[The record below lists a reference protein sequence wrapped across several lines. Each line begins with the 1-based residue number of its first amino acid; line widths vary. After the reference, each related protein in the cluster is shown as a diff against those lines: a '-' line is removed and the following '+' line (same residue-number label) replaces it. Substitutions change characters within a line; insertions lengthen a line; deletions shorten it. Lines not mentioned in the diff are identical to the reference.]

1 MKWAISH
8 LRSSGILGAS
18 VVIFA
23 SFFSSQLALGQSII
37 PPDRDFAWNPGM
49 MSKGGILS
57 RTPVCATLS
66 PSGGDDS
73 AAIQAQLDSC
83 PSEQVVMLNPGT
95 FTVNNY
101 LLIHSPITLRGSGA
115 GITILKKTNGA
126 KARTSTVVPGTIT
139 TGGPLNNQIFMPVD
153 QSGIDVQPII
163 IVGQTRWPKPDNT
176 TSRNLTA
183 DGVQGAM
190 SVTIANASGF
200 TAGQWV
206 LLDEISNW
214 SYQTLPPA

>member
-49 MSKGGILS
+49 MSKGGIPS
-57 RTPVCATLS
+57 RTTVCATLS

-95 FTVNNY
+95 FIVNNY
-101 LLIHSPITLRGSGA
+101 LLIHSPITVRGSGTGA
-115 GITILKKTNGA
+115 TILNKANGAHARLPTIVSGTNGIH
-126 KARTSTVVPGTIT
+126 TPQDPGSYSYDPQPVV
-139 TGGPLNNQIFMPVD
+139 
-153 QSGIDVQPII
+153 
-163 IVGQTRWPKPDNT
+163 IVGPSREPGPDNS
-176 TSRNLTA
+176 TSQGLTA
-183 DGVQGAM
+183 DGQQGAY
-190 SVTIANASGF
+190 SVTIVDTTGYA
-200 TAGQWV
+200 AGQFV
-206 LLDEISNW
+206 LLDEASGA
-214 SYQTLPPA
+214 S